1 MTKNSD
7 IINWESVFSYSKTF
21 QENKPTKWAFIE
33 EFFVRDFY
41 EQLYETYPKKDDSK
55 TIKSG
60 DELSGRKLATGG
72 GTNWFYEST
81 DDTNAHRKWWT
92 NGLESYAPHED
103 YVEDPS
109 FSESWNKLYRYLF
122 SDELISNFQK
132 FSGVPINKPKAF
144 RFLLLT
150 TGGYQLP
157 HVHNIGPASLVF
169 LLYFNKNWKKGDPGG
184 TYITPDDTESN
195 MIFEPY
201 NLDNSAMIFQ
211 DGPNSGHGVR
221 QITKDVERRALTITL
236 DQYSPEKGWN
246 DSRPKKELRE
256 I

>member
-55 TIKSG
+55 TIQG
-60 DELSGRKLATGG
+60 VELSGRKLATGG
-72 GTNWFYEST
+72 GTNWFYESAE
-81 DDTNAHRKWWT
+81 DTNAYRKWWT

-103 YVEDPS
+103 YVEDP
-109 FSESWNKLYRYLF
+109 
-122 SDELISNFQK
+122 NFQK

-150 TGGYQLP
+150 PGGYQLP

-201 NLDNSAMIFQ
+201 NLDNSVMIFQ
-211 DGPNSGHGVR
+211 DGPNAGHGVR

>member
-55 TIKSG
+55 TIQG
-60 DELSGRKLATGG
+60 VELSGRKLATGG
-72 GTNWFYEST
+72 GTNWLYESAE
-81 DDTNAHRKWWT
+81 DTNAYRKWWT

-150 TGGYQLP
+150 PGGYQLP
-157 HVHNIGPASLVF
+157 HIHYAGPYILI
-169 LLYFNKNWKKGDPGG
+169 LMLYFSKNWKKGDPGG
-184 TYITPDDTESN
+184 TYVTPEEDESK

-201 NLDNSAMIFQ
+201 NLDNTGIVFH
-211 DGPNSGHGVR
+211 DGPHAGHGAR
-221 QITKDVERRALTITL
+221 YITKDVERRAIQIYL
-236 DQYSPEKGWN
+236 EK
-246 DSRPKKELRE
+246 
-256 I
+256 

>member
-1 MTKNSD
+1 M
-7 IINWESVFSYSKTF
+7 
-21 QENKPTKWAFIE
+21 
-33 EFFVRDFY
+33 
-41 EQLYETYPKKDDSK
+41 
-55 TIKSG
+55 
-60 DELSGRKLATGG
+60 
-72 GTNWFYEST
+72 
-81 DDTNAHRKWWT
+81 
-92 NGLESYAPHED
+92 
-103 YVEDPS
+103 
-109 FSESWNKLYRYLF
+109 YRYLF

-132 FSGVPINKPKAF
+132 FSGVPINKPKSF

-201 NLDNSAMIFQ
+201 NLDNSVMIFQ
-211 DGPNSGHGVR
+211 DGPNAGHGVR